1 MKKIICL
8 YGQPGCGK
16 GTQADFLV
24 KHFGYH
30 KFGMGE
36 RLRAEIATDSTL
48 GRQIKPYVDSGLLIP
63 DELMLEIIKNAGQ
76 EASDGLI
83 FDGFPR
89 IVSQAKML
97 DKIMGQLGLSID
109 AFIYLH
115 LTAEKA
121 LERIK
126 SRAILEG
133 GRTDDIDTDALKNR
147 FAVFDKESVTLLD
160 YYRERGK
167 LYELD
172 GGLSIPEISTLII
185 KIIKKEAA

>member
-16 GTQADFLV
+16 STQAKLLTEN
-24 KHFGYH
+24 FGYQ

-36 RLRAEIATDSTL
+36 RLRAEIDSGSDL
-48 GRQIKPYVDSGLLIP
+48 GQKMKPYVDAGLLIP
-63 DELMLEIIKNAGQ
+63 DEMMAKIIKNAGE
-76 EASDGLI
+76 EAKGGLI

-89 IVSQAKML
+89 IVSQAQML
-97 DKIMGQLGLSID
+97 DEIMGRLGLEVE

-115 LTAEKA
+115 LTAEQA

-126 SRAILEG
+126 SRAVLEG
-133 GRTDDIDTDALKNR
+133 GRTDDIDDSALKNR
-147 FAVFDKESVTLLD
+147 FAVFDKESAALLD
-160 YYRERGK
+160 YYRQRSK

-172 GGLSIPEISTLII
+172 GGLSIPEINTLITE
-185 KIIKKEAA
+185 IISK